1 MVTDKGGGE
10 GTVSTTVAGRPLFY
24 DTHVHLWNL
33 DAPDLSYEWLQA
45 GVEYP
50 LLGRLDRIRAPLYDA
65 RAFRAESRFAGV
77 GGVILV
83 EAEAAGKDED
93 PVVETQWLAHEASL
107 LGVPAGIVV
116 HTALN
121 APDVDAAL
129 ERHCATGLAR
139 GVRDFTSPDKLMD
152 AAFRRGYARLARYGL
167 VYDLDSVWD
176 HLASARNLAEAYPDV
191 TLVVEHVAFPQER
204 TDDYFRVWQRA
215 MSDVASAPNAVCKIS
230 GLGMGDP
237 DWTPESLRPWV
248 EHAILSFGPERCFF
262 GTNWPVDRMYSSYD
276 ALVAAYDALLSGCSS
291 AERSALFFDNAARVY
306 RTSPPH
312 MMSSTAHAARSQG
325 AET

>member
-1 MVTDKGGGE
+1 VVTDNSRE
-10 GTVSTTVAGRPLFY
+10 QASVSTTVVGRPPFN

-83 EAEAAGKDED
+83 EAEAARKDED

-107 LGVPAGIVV
+107 LGIPAGIVV
-116 HTALN
+116 HTDLS
-121 APDVDAAL
+121 DSQVDAAL
-129 ERHCATGLAR
+129 ERHCATGFAR
-139 GVRDFTSPDKLMD
+139 GVRDFTNPDKLMD
-152 AAFRRGYARLARYGL
+152 AGFRRGYARLARYGL

-176 HLASARNLAEAYPDV
+176 HLASARKLAEAYPDV
-191 TLVVEHVAFPQER
+191 TMVVEHVAFPQER

-215 MSDVASAPNAVCKIS
+215 MSDVAGAPNAVCKIS

-237 DWTPESLRPWV
+237 DWTPDSLRPWV
-248 EHAILSFGPERCFF
+248 EHAILSFGATRCFF

-276 ALVAAYDALLSGCSS
+276 ALIAAYDALISGCSS
-291 AERSALFFDNAARVY
+291 EERSALFFDNAARVY
-306 RTSPPH
+306 RTPSPD
-312 MMSSTAHAARSQG
+312 MTAAAGDARVSG
-325 AET
+325 AVR